1 MSQQPTYDAIV
12 VGSGATGGWVAKELT
27 EAGLEVVVLE
37 AGRTLDSRT
46 DFTEHKRPFDMPFH
60 GRRLGTRERQERQ
73 PIQKQCYQCDEYTNH
88 LFHR

>member
-27 EAGLEVVVLE
+27 DAGLEVVVLK

-46 DFTEHKRPFDMPFH
+46 DFT
-60 GRRLGTRERQERQ
+60 
-73 PIQKQCYQCDEYTNH
+73 
-88 LFHR
+88 